1 MKDGWQDAEMLRNSS
16 NDFKYN
22 FYLQTSKKVETFY
35 NKVSSVMLPPADY
48 FEELVTL
55 FKEVQDGYTQTLNG
69 LYRQDNMKK
78 LSDMEISLLINF
90 NRQIFTS
97 FKAMVLAVK
106 DYFLNEKEADYFD
119 ELPGFIH

>member
-1 MKDGWQDAEMLRNSS
+1 
-16 NDFKYN
+16 
-22 FYLQTSKKVETFY
+22 
-35 NKVSSVMLPPADY
+35 
-48 FEELVTL
+48 
-55 FKEVQDGYTQTLNG
+55 
-69 LYRQDNMKK
+69 MKK

-90 NRQIFTS
+90 NRQIYTS